1 MQNFI
6 TLGQPLPGEKYVAE
20 KKKKNKN
27 NTKYSGHF
35 VPQQRPRAAHALRS
49 DQNFAMNTIEETID
63 TPAPY
68 MTEEECHAGYSDD
81 DTSNDNTEKEESQS
95 VQIIQNRCEEY
106 KFTTI
111 VDRVDVRIE
120 MGKKSDQSECINNE
134 NHEIY
139 I

>member
-1 MQNFI
+1 
-6 TLGQPLPGEKYVAE
+6 
-20 KKKKNKN
+20 
-27 NTKYSGHF
+27 
-35 VPQQRPRAAHALRS
+35 
-49 DQNFAMNTIEETID
+49 MNTIEETID
-63 TPAPY
+63 TPPY
-68 MTEEECHAGYSDD
+68 MTEQKQLKEECHAGYSDD

-95 VQIIQNRCEEY
+95 EQIIQNRCEEY

-120 MGKKSDQSECINNE
+120 MEKKSDQSECINNE